1 MHIAT
6 AIRTRM
12 QKRDAIAV
20 RRGCAARVH
29 RECATRLAGAS
40 RSSAFAS
47 PCVGCS
53 TLQQAGGPPAPTLP
67 QASRDGVVT
76 ATNEATVEAAMK
88 KGTEA
93 DRQATRNAYI
103 GGRLVLLD
111 TDFLT
116 YLRGLTTNKRTLD
129 SATEGTVLALAVLGS
144 VIDGARAKENL
155 AALVALVTGLK
166 SNVDKNFY
174 DNRAIDAIASTMVAK
189 RKEVLAAS
197 SRTSTRRPTT
207 YPLAAARADLNDY
220 YVAGTMDGAF
230 LTIQAEATKRDEKAT
245 RTIDG
250 HQVVRNTLENISA
263 DTIAIKSA
271 LSQVAGSEDDV
282 AGQAPEGVASARRR
296 ATRRCLRRWKRPP
309 ACCRTIV
316 RKARETE
323 AIKALQKVFQDAGL
337 IGSP

>member
-12 QKRDAIAV
+12 QNAMRSPFDAHAL
-20 RRGCAARVH
+20 
-29 RECATRLAGAS
+29 RECIANALRAWRRIALLGLCVAL
-40 RSSAFAS
+40 
-47 PCVGCS
+47 VGCS

-76 ATNEATVEAAMK
+76 ATNEATVETAMK
-88 KGTEA
+88 TGTEA

-174 DNRAIDAIASTMVAK
+174 DNRAIDAIASMMVAK
-189 RKEVLAAS
+189 RKEVLARILTNLDAS
-197 SRTSTRRPTT
+197 TTT

-220 YVAGTMDGAF
+220 
-230 LTIQAEATKRDEKAT
+230 
-245 RTIDG
+245 
-250 HQVVRNTLENISA
+250 
-263 DTIAIKSA
+263 
-271 LSQVAGSEDDV
+271 
-282 AGQAPEGVASARRR
+282 
-296 ATRRCLRRWKRPP
+296 
-309 ACCRTIV
+309 
-316 RKARETE
+316 
-323 AIKALQKVFQDAGL
+323 
-337 IGSP
+337 